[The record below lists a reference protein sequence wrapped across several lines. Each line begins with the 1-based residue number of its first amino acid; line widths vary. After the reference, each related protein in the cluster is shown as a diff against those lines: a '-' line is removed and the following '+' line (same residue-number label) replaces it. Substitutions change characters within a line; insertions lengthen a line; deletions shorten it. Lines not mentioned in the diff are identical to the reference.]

1 LNILLIN
8 QFYPPD
14 IAPTGVK
21 LHDLAKYLVSIGH
34 RVTVLSSR
42 GSYNGNKNF
51 KSEILDDVNV
61 IRLKASNLGR
71 ATHLSK
77 LLDYLSFFLI
87 LLVKLL
93 VLKPRPDIV
102 VALTTPPYLGLV
114 PVGAFGIWHKKDRG
128 QNKLLNSNA
137 RKRIKIVHWIM
148 DLYPDVINAHGIL
161 QKENIIYRF
170 LGFINRK
177 IFIHSDAI
185 LALGPSMLDRI
196 NAYLEKPIEKIP
208 LAASKANICLGCEK
222 NVRGGLDL
230 KWVPLWG
237 DSDLENLKENEAL
250 DIRSKYGWKADTV
263 VLMHAGNIGLGV
275 GLDEFMKA
283 ADYLG
288 KEGPVWAFF
297 GGGKRWSKVMQ
308 FKQAHKDAR
317 IELYEYAP
325 KSILGAADVHLVSL
339 VSSWTGVGV
348 PSKLQNIFSIGK
360 PVIFVG
366 SMESEM
372 ALWIMESGGGWVVKE
387 GDVDGLLS
395 AIEEAKNS
403 TERIRRGQ
411 AARVYARKYFNQK
424 KNCALIAQIIT
435 S

>member
-1 LNILLIN
+1 MNILLIN

-71 ATHLSK
+71 ATHLGK

-114 PVGAFGIWHKKDRG
+114 PVAAFSIWYKKDRG
-128 QNKLLNSNA
+128 QKELLHSNA

-161 QKENIIYRF
+161 KKENTIYK
-170 LGFINRK
+170 LLSFINKK
-177 IFIHSDAI
+177 IFMHSNTI
-185 LALGPSMLDRI
+185 LALGPSMINRI
-196 NAYLEKPIEKIP
+196 EAYIERPGEKIIVQQ
-208 LAASKANICLGCEK
+208 SKVNIFDTFEK
-222 NVRGGLDL
+222 NTYGGLNL
-230 KWVPLWG
+230 EWVPLWG
-237 DSDLENLKENEAL
+237 DSDLKNLTEYEKQIL
-250 DIRSKYGWKADTV
+250 RSKYGWNSDTL

-283 ADYLG
+283 ADRLG

-297 GGGKRWSKVMQ
+297 GGGTRWSKVQQ
-308 FKQAHKDAR
+308 FKQEHKDAR
-317 IELYEYAP
+317 IELHDYAP
-325 KSILGAADVHLVSL
+325 KSILCAADVHLVSL

-387 GDVDGLLS
+387 GDVEGLLS
-395 AIEEAKNS
+395 AIGEAKKSN
-403 TERIRRGQ
+403 ELIRRGQ
-411 AARVYARKYFNQK
+411 AAREYAKKYFDQK
-424 KNCALIAQIIT
+424 NNCEVLADIIT
-435 S
+435 R